1 MLLPGRPVLRLGVAL
16 WRTVLGSGESGVS
29 WPFLLY
35 SLDVSLQLVVGEG
48 AFANGAWV
56 RGVGCHVAKN
66 GKVKPHEVVWT
77 RGTFE
82 EGRKVYNEKSSNKEE
97 ELRRTRAMA
106 STDSRKRKGGVG
118 KEPATKREKREC
130 ARYKE
135 LSKDENKRFVMLTLA
150 KCGHLACL
158 NRAVSDG
165 YTEWMLATKGLEN
178 LWGTPS
184 ANFEKRLSVMWEIAQ
199 GAGKEAE
206 QRFRMVAFTSARFL
220 LTTDNDGS
228 WFAFFCK
235 EKMYEGTGLED
246 QIVSSI
252 KKDYFMRSLSFK
264 GGNKLDII
272 KECVARFKPTDLS
285 RSVAVLQCAERRDIE
300 SARAVELTTWSNQ
313 AWPVGP
319 MMDLV
324 LKLIKSGGYQF
335 LDLLEKAGFSI
346 ESVIAE
352 DRDGE
357 TLKQAVIYGEHGIAR
372 HLVFRGMKHTNL
384 LLFGRWI
391 NVKPVCPIARSWFWG
406 RTSGE
411 TDDWY
416 KTMSVN
422 RGICFDMV
430 VNDFEIPIN
439 LYCTRD
445 EFADF
450 PAK

>member
-1 MLLPGRPVLRLGVAL
+1 MRSLSLSLSLSL
-16 WRTVLGSGESGVS
+16 S
-29 WPFLLY
+29 PFTW
-35 SLDVSLQLVVGEG
+35 Q
-48 AFANGAWV
+48 
-56 RGVGCHVAKN
+56 N
-66 GKVKPHEVVWT
+66 GKVQPHEVVWT
-77 RGTFE
+77 RGKFG
-82 EGRKVYNEKSSNKEE
+82 EGGKVYNSKSEKRGRVEQKK
-97 ELRRTRAMA
+97 AMA
-106 STDSRKRKGGVG
+106 SKVDRKRKGSGGEETEKKKV
-118 KEPATKREKREC
+118 KRGCK
-130 ARYKE
+130 YYVP
-135 LSKDENKRFVMLTLA
+135 LSANNDMKSMMQGLKN
-150 KCGHLACL
+150 CGHIKCMQ
-158 NRAVSDG
+158 RAVDDG
-165 YTEWMLATKGLEN
+165 YGGRMVEEEVLKEV
-178 LWGTPS
+178 WGFPS
-184 ANFEKRLSVMWEIAQ
+184 PNMVKRLEVLWKFAK
-199 GAGKEAE
+199 KEGGE
-206 QRFRMVAFTSARFL
+206 TERRFRRTAFQQARFL
-220 LTTDNDGS
+220 FSYQTNTD
-228 WFAFFCK
+228 FFTFLCR
-235 EKMYEGTGLED
+235 EKLYEKTGLED
-246 QIVSSI
+246 ATVTSI
-252 KKDYFMRSLSFK
+252 KKDYVLRLMK
-264 GGNKLDII
+264 TDMQNKAEMI
-272 KECVARFKPTDLS
+272 KECIVHFKPTELT
-285 RSVAVLQCAERRDIE
+285 RSLAVLQCVERRDIE

-313 AWPVGP
+313 ASPVGP

-324 LKLIKSGGYQF
+324 LKLIKYGGYQF